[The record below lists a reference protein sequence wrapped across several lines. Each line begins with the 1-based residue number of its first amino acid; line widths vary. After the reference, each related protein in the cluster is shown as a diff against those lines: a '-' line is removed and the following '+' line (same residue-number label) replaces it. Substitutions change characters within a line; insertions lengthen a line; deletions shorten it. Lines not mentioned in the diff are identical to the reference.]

1 MMIPMF
7 FSSLSSQLTILLFT
21 WGGNLQIEINNK
33 MNADEAEKCY
43 EIAQTAIK
51 ERDFD
56 KAERMLNKSIKLNDT
71 DKAKVLLSRLDYLR
85 S

>member
-1 MMIPMF
+1 
-7 FSSLSSQLTILLFT
+7 
-21 WGGNLQIEINNK
+21 